1 VLINEKGNM
10 AEEHSGNYTVE
21 TPIQNF
27 GGVELGQNDIVTF
40 SKVQDKP
47 VYKGRLAK
55 TGQQFVVSEMAID
68 RAEQQGFLKR
78 SGIQS
83 RE

>member
-1 VLINEKGNM
+1 M
-10 AEEHSGNYTVE
+10 AQEYSGNYTVE

-27 GGVELGQNDIVTF
+27 GGVELGANDIVTF
-40 SKVQDKP
+40 TKVEDKP
-47 VYKGRLAK
+47 VYKGRLAA
-55 TGQQFVVSEMAID
+55 TGQQFVVSELAIN
-68 RAEQQGFLKR
+68 RAEKQGFLKR